1 MSNPKMYLKNTNY
14 GRIRMATIETF
25 KQDMELVN
33 TFSGSFIDSVKGT
46 RQKVNNLMHDFSK
59 ALEEE
64 KQNKLVL
71 KSIENTISENEL
83 NNVSLELI
91 ETKTRLI
98 EKHTEYATLIKTNT
112 QSIQNIAKTIK
123 EKNKQI
129 QEIQQSISDIDQL
142 LSKFKIVQ

>member
-1 MSNPKMYLKNTNY
+1 MYLKNTNY

>member
-1 MSNPKMYLKNTNY
+1 
-14 GRIRMATIETF
+14 MATIETF

-46 RQKVNNLMHDFSK
+46 RQKINTLLNDFGK

-64 KQNKLVL
+64 RQNKLVL
-71 KSIENTISENEL
+71 QSIENTISENEL
-83 NNVSLELI
+83 NNVSVELI
-91 ETKTRLI
+91 DAKTKLI
-98 EKHTEYATLIKTNT
+98 EKHTEYATLIQTNT
-112 QSIQNIAKTIK
+112 QAIQNIARTIK
-123 EKNKQI
+123 DKNNKI